1 MLSLTAPPQEPMT
14 NMPGVQ
20 QLVLTGGNRRQVH
33 SEQTSP
39 KLRKEKLGTTDGQQ
53 PPACHCFLTEPLESS
68 RGSIPPSPPPA
79 QVAAELRT
87 EGSHV
92 PMTST
97 HHQIRSLGPKNLE
110 TPGVR
115 ALGPWEAAQHRTDP
129 PLPHN
134 KAGVSRVASG
144 LNPTPS
150 SAVPTLLV
158 RLPAVP
164 TLGRTEEP
172 VA

>member
-1 MLSLTAPPQEPMT
+1 
-14 NMPGVQ
+14 
-20 QLVLTGGNRRQVH
+20 
-33 SEQTSP
+33 
-39 KLRKEKLGTTDGQQ
+39 
-53 PPACHCFLTEPLESS
+53 
-68 RGSIPPSPPPA
+68 
-79 QVAAELRT
+79 
-87 EGSHV
+87 
-92 PMTST
+92 MTST
-97 HHQIRSLGPKNLE
+97 QHQIRRLDPKYLE

-115 ALGPWEAAQHRTDP
+115 VLGPWEAAQHRTDP
-129 PLPHN
+129 PLPHS

-150 SAVPTLLV
+150 SAAPTLLA